1 MARPLLV
8 ADQKLRVN
16 WCSRVDAVSLSLPCR
31 CEVPLRDLL
40 LSQVLDPDLLQVLH
54 LALSSFRMPF
64 YKIKLGVLINLF
76 PNLHSNSHFW
86 FGGTRQRPGVPL
98 QAKKMAPIDCG
109 PKQGQGPAGRTGI
122 AGEGCLPPG
131 PGEGVGRNLPIWVW
145 EVQNTQTNTQFT
157 GPRGHDAV
165 TKLIEAPILLIAL
178 KNSFSGCFPVLEA
191 DSLATRHTSSIL
203 LWPGRLPLGQVE
215 RGCPGN

>member
-109 PKQGQGPAGRTGI
+109 AGRPDWDRRGRVPA
-122 AGEGCLPPG
+122 AGARGGCGQEPANMVPG
-131 PGEGVGRNLPIWVW
+131 
-145 EVQNTQTNTQFT
+145 
-157 GPRGHDAV
+157 GP
-165 TKLIEAPILLIAL
+165 
-178 KNSFSGCFPVLEA
+178 
-191 DSLATRHTSSIL
+191 
-203 LWPGRLPLGQVE
+203 
-215 RGCPGN
+215 